1 MPSIDETV
9 PERRMS
15 RKMSRA
21 MSRQMSHAAVAAEVR
36 ELQRRE
42 TDLDTRIAA
51 LRRQSTAFGAP
62 PALSLQPSHER
73 GVRRPGPFSPVSP
86 SGRLEESF
94 RSSIREE
101 HDDDDAAASA
111 AAEALRSRLVDA
123 ARDERPQAKREL
135 RALLDEAAAA
145 GAGILDG
152 ALNAPPGGGS
162 TPLLASARAG
172 NVAAVRLLREAALLA
187 KEMGVDGVHN
197 CGQDLGE
204 DEWEEARAA

>member
-73 GVRRPGPFSPVSP
+73 GVRRPGVAGP
-86 SGRLEESF
+86 
-94 RSSIREE
+94 
-101 HDDDDAAASA
+101 
-111 AAEALRSRLVDA
+111 AE
-123 ARDERPQAKREL
+123 
-135 RALLDEAAAA
+135 LLTAT
-145 GAGILDG
+145 
-152 ALNAPPGGGS
+152 GS
-162 TPLLASARAG
+162 TPRRAELRHQARSMRRPRLTSLS
-172 NVAAVRLLREAALLA
+172 NVFKHSGEAAP
-187 KEMGVDGVHN
+187 
-197 CGQDLGE
+197 
-204 DEWEEARAA
+204 